1 MPPNSWG
8 EIPTTDT
15 LLILLV
21 EACVKKIFQ
30 LGRQYP
36 WPRPER
42 CLLCGGRIWGHGF
55 SPGYFDG
62 FDSAVLLRRYRCP
75 DCGALYKLRPK
86 GYWSRFQASIAS
98 IRQSLAHRLT
108 RLRWR
113 PDLPRSRQQHWLRG
127 LILQVRFRL
136 GSSWTGC
143 LLEAFDVLSG
153 RGIAAA
159 SRSTQCAVPLAPW

>member
-1 MPPNSWG
+1 M
-8 EIPTTDT
+8 
-15 LLILLV
+15 ILLV

-42 CLLCGGRIWGHGF
+42 CFLCGGRIWGHGF
-55 SPGYFDG
+55 TPGYFDG

-75 DCGALYKLRPK
+75 DCRALYKLRPK
-86 GYWSRFQASIAS
+86 GYWSRFQASIAT
-98 IRQSLAHRLT
+98 IRQSLAQRLT

-113 PDLPRSRQQHWLRG
+113 ADLPRSRQQHWLRG

-143 LLEAFDVLSG
+143 LLEAFDMLSG

-159 SRSTQCAVPLAPW
+159 SRSMQSAVPLAPW